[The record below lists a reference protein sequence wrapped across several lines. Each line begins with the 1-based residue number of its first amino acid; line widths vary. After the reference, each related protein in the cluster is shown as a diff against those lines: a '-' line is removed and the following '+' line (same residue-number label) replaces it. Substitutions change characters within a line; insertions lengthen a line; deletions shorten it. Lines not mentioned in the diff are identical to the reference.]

1 MPAGSDYLHQRP
13 RSPYWYYVR
22 DVPEDVRAK
31 AGVAKWKRSLR
42 TTERA
47 EAIKEA
53 RRLAVEHDQ
62 IIEDVRRSKVDRL
75 AGLSPAERER
85 IEASGGLD
93 LYLEF
98 LNRRALESRRN
109 VDEADNRGRMNVQ
122 WQVKR
127 AQAPALSILERL
139 MAGSARI

>member
-1 MPAGSDYLHQRP
+1 MVVRNEPHPNHFFMPAGSDYLHQRP

-42 TTERA
+42 TTVRA

-75 AGLSPAERER
+75 ADLPPPGASASRPPGDWTSTSSFSTDGLWKAAATWMGPITA
-85 IEASGGLD
+85 
-93 LYLEF
+93 
-98 LNRRALESRRN
+98 
-109 VDEADNRGRMNVQ
+109 
-122 WQVKR
+122 
-127 AQAPALSILERL
+127 
-139 MAGSARI
+139 AG